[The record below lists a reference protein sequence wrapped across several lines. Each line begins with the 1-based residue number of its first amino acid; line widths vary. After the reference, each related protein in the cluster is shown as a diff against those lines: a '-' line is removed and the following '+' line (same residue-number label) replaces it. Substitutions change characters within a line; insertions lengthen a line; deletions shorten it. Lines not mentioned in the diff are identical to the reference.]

1 MGSLQ
6 SGGGTSAVAASAH
19 AGCRR
24 FRLTDPFLTRKTRKT
39 LAAFLGAPD
48 TTAGIPEARWVRAM
62 TFERLVHDERF
73 VSELLT
79 KTIGQLDLP
88 RPTVVARTTCNGSV
102 EATAKALKDADLKA
116 SFTDT
121 ATMISGLGLPYVLL

>member
-19 AGCRR
+19 AACRR
-24 FRLTDPFLTRKTRKT
+24 FRLTDPFLTRKTRRA
-39 LAAFLGAPD
+39 LAEHLGKAD
-48 TTAGIPEARWVRAM
+48 TTAGIPEALWVRAM

-79 KTIGQLDLP
+79 KTIGQLGLL
-88 RPTVVARTTCNGSV
+88 RPANVSRVRCGGSV
-102 EATAKALKDADLKA
+102 ERTAKAL
-116 SFTDT
+116 
-121 ATMISGLGLPYVLL
+121 